1 VTTGL
6 VYKVLRCQEWTDAQ
20 GTGVFTGSPAD
31 ARDGFIHLS
40 AAHQVR
46 GVCER
51 HFAGED
57 ALVLLIVEADRL
69 GPTLKWEASHKGEAY
84 PHLYGTLPLALV
96 RAVAEIRRDGDG
108 RLKFPPEI
116 P

>member
-1 VTTGL
+1 VTSGL
-6 VYKVLRCQEWTDAQ
+6 VYKVLRPREWTAARAEGVFAGSAADAQ
-20 GTGVFTGSPAD
+20 
-31 ARDGFIHLS
+31 DGFIHLS

-57 ALVLLIVEADRL
+57 ALVLLTIEADRL
-69 GPTLKWEASHKGEAY
+69 GPALQWEASHKGEAY

-96 RAVAEIRRDGDG
+96 SAVAEIRRGNDG
-108 RLKFPPEI
+108 RLTFPPEI
-116 P
+116 G

>member
-1 VTTGL
+1 MADL
-6 VYKVLRCQEWTDAQ
+6 VYKVLRRPEWTATQ
-20 GTGVFTGSPAD
+20 AGGVFSGSPAD

-57 ALVLLIVEADRL
+57 DLIVLTLEVDRL
-69 GPTLKWEASHKGEAY
+69 GPALKWEISHKGEPY

-96 RAVAEIRRDGDG
+96 SAVAEIRRGEDG
-108 RLKFPPEI
+108 RLTFPPEI
-116 P
+116 A